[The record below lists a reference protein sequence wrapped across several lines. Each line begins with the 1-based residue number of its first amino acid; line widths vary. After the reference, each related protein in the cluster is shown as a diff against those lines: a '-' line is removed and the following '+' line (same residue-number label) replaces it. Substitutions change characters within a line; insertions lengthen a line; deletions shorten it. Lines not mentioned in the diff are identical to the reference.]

1 MLMSPVLYVVVEVV
15 VPLVALTIVERMLIT
30 ASEVKASGAH
40 NLLEFIGVAA
50 RGVTS

>member
-1 MLMSPVLYVVVEVV
+1 MLMSPVLYIVVEDLA
-15 VPLVALTIVERMLIT
+15 LVALTIIEQMLIT

-50 RGVTS
+50 REVTS

>member
-1 MLMSPVLYVVVEVV
+1 MLVSPVLYVVVEVV
-15 VPLVALTIVERMLIT
+15 VPLLALTIVERMLIS

-50 RGVTS
+50 REVTS